1 MNLRPLPPESVVRS
15 ESHLYSTR
23 YAHRPCANVTGVND
37 KNGQDVPG
45 VSHDLV
51 TPCPRSGHGRRWGF
65 GRGFLSSG
73 DDSQIKQVEKRTK
86 KGTITG
92 MGPGTKLEVFFYRTE
107 SGNEPVRDWLKGL
120 DKQDRRTLGVK
131 GCQMPAAWQ
140 RRRGVARVGGQ
151 ASDKPRGRKPR
162 EKDAMLWGFE
172 HVRVGGV
179 GVVWC
184 AAPAPWPNGTSQCA
198 TFLEERTPLSR

>member
-120 DKQDRRTLGVK
+120 DKQDRRTLGGDIRTVQF
-131 GCQMPAAWQ
+131 GWPLGMPVVRKLDHGLWEI
-140 RRRGVARVGGQ
+140 RSRLDKRIARVIFAVQ
-151 ASDKPRGRKPR
+151 DGRLVLLHGFIKKSQKTPR
-162 EKDAMLWGFE
+162 EDLDLAR
-172 HVRVGGV
+172 VRQV
-179 GVVWC
+179 
-184 AAPAPWPNGTSQCA
+184 S
-198 TFLEERTPLSR
+198 LEN

>member
-1 MNLRPLPPESVVRS
+1 M
-15 ESHLYSTR
+15 
-23 YAHRPCANVTGVND
+23 TGVND

-120 DKQDRRTLGVK
+120 DKQDRRTLGGDIRTVQF
-131 GCQMPAAWQ
+131 GWPLGMPVVRKLDHGLWEI
-140 RRRGVARVGGQ
+140 RSRLDKRIARVIFAVQ
-151 ASDKPRGRKPR
+151 DGRLVLLHGFIKKSQKTPR
-162 EKDAMLWGFE
+162 EDLDLAR
-172 HVRVGGV
+172 VRQV
-179 GVVWC
+179 
-184 AAPAPWPNGTSQCA
+184 S
-198 TFLEERTPLSR
+198 LEN